1 MSQILLVNLSID
13 SDDSY
18 TVGPLTLLNAL
29 RASGIEGDFYDNLI
43 NDGLSM
49 EEALYYEQ
57 AFHRNLPIENS
68 SESTR
73 KIFEAAC
80 SRVTAETQ
88 VIGFCVLLT
97 NVDVVLYYAREF
109 KNRFPQVRI
118 VLGGPHMLRLDPQHR
133 DMSKFPFIDFYVK
146 GRAEDVV
153 AEVLK
158 NEFRFGDLRHL
169 DGLCFKE
176 GDAWHVSP
184 TSNEFL
190 TFEPSSYHLRSL
202 KDVVNVS
209 LSVGCPYKCTFC
221 QQDLYYKEYIRAPV
235 EKCIEILKPHRG
247 KNVFIADALLN
258 ASHVWLKDL
267 CEEMIRLGLDI
278 KWRSWFRVAGQLRDI
293 SYLEM
298 LYDSGLRKIDFGLE
312 SASGPV
318 LKHMMKYHNEEGNYE
333 VFNNIRKLAQKGK
346 RMGVGLN
353 ILVGYPTETERDFM
367 KTYNFILFN
376 RDIIHSISS
385 CNIVAIN
392 KDSRLYSLMEKS
404 GEFTWIG
411 EDNWATRENTPAV
424 RFERHKRM
432 LELFK
437 RLKIDLNHSHSAIR
451 LQMTQE
457 SDWAQEPGASY
468 K

>member
-1 MSQILLVNLSID
+1 MSKILLVNLSID

-18 TVGPLTLLNAL
+18 TVGPLTLLTSL
-29 RASGIEGDFYDNLI
+29 KTIGIDGDFYDNLI
-43 NDGLSM
+43 NDNQLM
-49 EEALYYEQ
+49 EAPLYYEN
-57 AFHRNLPIENS
+57 AYDGNLPIEES
-68 SESTR
+68 SEATR
-73 KIFEAAC
+73 RIFESASA
-80 SRVTAETQ
+80 RVTAETK

-97 NVDVVLYYAREF
+97 NVDVVLYYARHF
-109 KNRFPQVRI
+109 KQRFPHILI
-118 VLGGPHMLRLDPQHR
+118 VLGGPHMVRLDPKHQ
-133 DMSKFPFIDFYVK
+133 DMRNFPFIDFYVK

-153 AEVLK
+153 TEVFK
-158 NEFRFGDLRHL
+158 HEFRFPELSHL
-169 DGLCFKE
+169 DGLCFKN
-176 GDAWHVSP
+176 GDDWHVSP
-184 TSNEFL
+184 NTNEFL
-190 TFEPSSYHLRSL
+190 TFEPSSYHHRTL

-235 EKCIEILKPHRG
+235 DKCIEILKPHKG

-258 ASHVWLKDL
+258 ANHVWLKDL
-267 CEEMIRLGLDI
+267 CQEMIRLDLNI

-312 SASGPV
+312 SASAPV
-318 LKHMMKYHNEEGNYE
+318 LKHMMKYHNEEGNFE
-333 VFNNIRKLAQKGK
+333 VFDNIRKLAHRGK

-376 RDIIHSISS
+376 QDVIQSISS

-392 KDSRLYSLMEKS
+392 KDSRLYALMEKT
-404 GEFTWIG
+404 GEFTWVND
-411 EDNWATRENTPAV
+411 DNWAVKDNTPAV
-424 RFERHKRM
+424 RFDRHKRM
-432 LELFK
+432 TELFK
-437 RLKIDLNHSHSAIR
+437 RLKIDVNHSHDAIR

-457 SDWAQEPGASY
+457 SDWAKEPVPVST
-468 K
+468 